1 MKKTKLLIAAA
12 LATVSVCGIALGG
25 CSGIVKDPNPYSFT
39 NPSPKVAAADAGMTI
54 DGEFNEDC
62 WKTSNW
68 LHAVDAPAAYP
79 GISADIDFTVS
90 YGGAGVYFAM
100 KVVETGNKI
109 WVNPARDSFMNS
121 SIEMY
126 MGPIEDGGGSYR
138 CFEFDFMADGS
149 YSPKLNYNGWNGAN
163 TLPEFMPVVA
173 TKQLGGA
180 VNTPECYGYQI
191 EALFP
196 WGFLE
201 FADYDISDK
210 DNMILGINPV
220 HIFSFNYGGGG
231 LDSDRK
237 WSEWA
242 SKYIEVGWQNPSTFF
257 QFGKNGL
264 LCYDYTVRQG
274 GSKKGIFEHIHGWD
288 GYVLQ
293 QCDAKFVITPI
304 NGSKITKLT
313 VGGEDFKS
321 EIVPSSGRY
330 LLTIPKAT
338 LDKIAKDGKF
348 EIEIDFD

>member
-1 MKKTKLLIAAA
+1 
-12 LATVSVCGIALGG
+12 
-25 CSGIVKDPNPYSFT
+25 
-39 NPSPKVAAADAGMTI
+39 
-54 DGEFNEDC
+54 
-62 WKTSNW
+62 
-68 LHAVDAPAAYP
+68 
-79 GISADIDFTVS
+79 
-90 YGGAGVYFAM
+90 
-100 KVVETGNKI
+100 
-109 WVNPARDSFMNS
+109 
-121 SIEMY
+121 
-126 MGPIEDGGGSYR
+126 
-138 CFEFDFMADGS
+138 
-149 YSPKLNYNGWNGAN
+149 
-163 TLPEFMPVVA
+163 
-173 TKQLGGA
+173 
-180 VNTPECYGYQI
+180 
-191 EALFP
+191 
-196 WGFLE
+196 
-201 FADYDISDK
+201 
-210 DNMILGINPV
+210 MILGINPV

-264 LCYDYTVRQG
+264 LCYDYTVKQG